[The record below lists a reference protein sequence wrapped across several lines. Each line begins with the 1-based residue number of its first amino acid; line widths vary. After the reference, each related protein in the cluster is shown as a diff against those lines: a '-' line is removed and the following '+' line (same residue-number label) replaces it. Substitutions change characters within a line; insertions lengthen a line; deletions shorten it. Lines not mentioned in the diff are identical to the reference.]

1 MVTYFIIAIVILA
14 VTELAFIFALL
25 KLHDKEIDLEDKLQ
39 FIKSILEVEG
49 GYVNKIDATT
59 LRWAENMDNMVKLTS
74 TNNELCERIYDSYKN
89 ICDAYDVIK
98 SHYGRLIDTWKEID
112 NRYDDTCDQFK
123 LCTEELKSFKKV
135 MEPWC
140 IDSDQL
146 GDRFVKNNDPD
157 SQDYVWDG

>member
-1 MVTYFIIAIVILA
+1 MTTILIIVIAILA

-39 FIKSILEVEG
+39 FIKSLLEVEG
-49 GYVNKIDATT
+49 RHIDKIDATV
-59 LRWAENMDNMVKLTS
+59 LRWAGNMDNMVELTS
-74 TNNELCERIYDSYKN
+74 TINEQCELMYDSYKS

-98 SHYGRLIDTWKEID
+98 DHYSRLLETWGKIDE
-112 NRYDDTCDQFK
+112 RYDDTCDQFK

-135 MEPWC
+135 LEPWC

-146 GDRFVKNNDPD
+146 GDRFVNNINEKEL
-157 SQDYVWDG
+157 

>member
-1 MVTYFIIAIVILA
+1 MTTYFIIAIVILA
-14 VTELAFIFALL
+14 ATELAFIFALL

-39 FIKSILEVEG
+39 FIKSLLEVEG
-49 GYVNKIDATT
+49 RHIDKIDATV
-59 LRWAENMDNMVKLTS
+59 LRWAGNMDDMVKLTS
-74 TNNELCERIYDSYKN
+74 AIDEQCEHMYDSYKN

-98 SHYGRLIDTWKEID
+98 SHYGRLLDTWKEID

-135 MEPWC
+135 LEPWC

-146 GDRFVKNNDPD
+146 GDRVIKNILDPFD
-157 SQDYVWDG
+157 VQE